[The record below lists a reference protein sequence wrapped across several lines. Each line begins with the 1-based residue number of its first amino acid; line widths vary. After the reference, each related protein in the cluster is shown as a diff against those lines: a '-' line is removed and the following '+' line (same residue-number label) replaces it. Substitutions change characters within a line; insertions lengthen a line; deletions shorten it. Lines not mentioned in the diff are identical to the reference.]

1 MAQGFNAH
9 SEVKERDELVK
20 QVERTEI
27 KKNEKD
33 EIDAFEDMMM
43 EVDEGVST
51 KNMAAYDLIK

>member
-9 SEVKERDELVK
+9 SEVKERDESVK